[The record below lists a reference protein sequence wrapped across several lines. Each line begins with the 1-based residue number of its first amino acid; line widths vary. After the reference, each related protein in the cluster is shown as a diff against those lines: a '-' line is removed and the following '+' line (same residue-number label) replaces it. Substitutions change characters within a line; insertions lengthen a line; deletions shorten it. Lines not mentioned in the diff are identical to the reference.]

1 VSTQEH
7 LAPAFVTPRTPIDL
21 TNCDREP
28 IHIPGAIQPHGVLLA
43 IREADYVILQASAN
57 APARLTGGRAVL
69 GAQLSAVLGMP
80 SSDAIRVVLNRGAAR
95 ASTTIQTLAGT
106 FDATAYRSGGLAV
119 IELEAADASAM
130 VTPDAFRDMIRETL
144 LHVEAATTLAGLAGA
159 IAAQMRR
166 LTGFDRVWV
175 YRFHED
181 WHGEIIGESMREGIE
196 PWLGLHYPASDIP
209 AQARALFLKNW
220 LRMIPD
226 VAYKRVP
233 LEPEANPVTGEPL
246 DLANSVLR
254 AVSPIHVEYLTNM
267 GVTAS
272 LVISLIHRGQLW
284 GLISG
289 HHYSGP
295 KRVPLATRTLCELLA
310 QALSLQ
316 VGMAEQVEHRERALE
331 LRNVGRALR
340 ERLAV
345 APDYRASLVE
355 GSPTLLDLADA
366 TGAVVCDD
374 QKCAS
379 VGQVPPIEE
388 ARRLAAWLR
397 ERDTDV
403 FQASMLAKHYPAA
416 AAWTSYASG
425 LLAVSLSSKRP
436 YYIMWFRPER
446 KQTIRWAGDP
456 NKPATLDERTGV
468 PRLSPRG
475 SFALW
480 EEEQRGTS
488 EQWDPVVV
496 DAAAELRRTLLD
508 LILARAEEMAA
519 LNAELEMA
527 NRQLSDSAV
536 ELEVQAE
543 ELLRQGDERERLLD
557 RERAARDE
565 AERANRAK
573 FDFLAMV
580 SHELRTPLNAIGG
593 YAQMLEM
600 GVRGAVTEPQLRD
613 LQRIQNNQ
621 RHLLG
626 LINNILNFAKLD
638 AGQVDFD
645 IVAFDLASALDELE
659 SLVLPQLRDKGLSFE
674 VRRPEG
680 SVGVRADPEKTR
692 QIFLNLLSN
701 AIKFTDEGGSIVVS
715 VDRHGDHWSVDVTDT
730 GRGIPGDRL
739 AAIFEPFVQIQR
751 DHDSRPGEGIGLGLA
766 ISRDLARKMGGDL
779 VAVSAVGEGST
790 FTVTLPVDRG
800 AEATPASTDP

>member
-1 VSTQEH
+1 MPVSVELETST
-7 LAPAFVTPRTPIDL
+7 AFVAPHTPIDI

-28 IHIPGAIQPHGVLLA
+28 IHIPGAIQPHGVLVVM
-43 IREADYVILQASAN
+43 RETDQQIVQASAN
-57 APARLTGGRAVL
+57 ASSRLTGGRAVL
-69 GAQLSAVLGMP
+69 GATLTDVLGVP
-80 SSDAIRVVLNRGAAR
+80 AADAIRVALNRGALR

-106 FDATAYRSGGLAV
+106 FDATVHRSGGLAV
-119 IELEAADASAM
+119 IELEAADASA
-130 VTPDAFRDMIRETL
+130 VFAPDAFRDMIRETL
-144 LHVEAATTLAGLAGA
+144 THIEGATTLSRLAA
-159 IAAQMRR
+159 EIAAQMRR

-233 LEPEANPVTGEPL
+233 LEPENNPTTGEPL
-246 DLANSVLR
+246 DLGNSVLR
-254 AVSPIHVEYLTNM
+254 AVSPIHIEYLTNM

-295 KRVPLATRTLCELLA
+295 KRVPLATRTLCEFLA

-331 LRNVGRALR
+331 VKNIERGLR
-340 ERLAV
+340 EQLSKSK
-345 APDYRASLVE
+345 DYRKSLTR
-355 GSPTLLDLADA
+355 GSPNLLDLTGA

-374 QKCAS
+374 ENCAS
-379 VGQVPPIEE
+379 VGEVPPMNEVRE
-388 ARRLAAWLR
+388 LARWLR
-397 ERDTDV
+397 EQDTDV
-403 FQASMLAKHYPAA
+403 FHTTMLAKHYPPA
-416 AAWTSYASG
+416 AAWTSFASG
-425 LLAVSLSSKRP
+425 LLAVALSTKRP
-436 YYIMWFRPER
+436 YYILWFRPER

-456 NKPATLDERTGV
+456 NKPATVDASSGDA

-475 SFALW
+475 SFAAW
-480 EEEQRGTS
+480 EEEQEGTS
-488 EQWDPVVV
+488 EPWDAV
-496 DAAAELRRTLLD
+496 DVEAAGDLRRTLLD
-508 LILARAEEMAA
+508 QILARAEEMAA
-519 LNAELEMA
+519 LNAELAAA
-527 NRQLSDSAV
+527 NQQLADSAV
-536 ELEVQAE
+536 ELEAQAD
-543 ELLRQGDERERLLD
+543 ELLHQGEERERLLE

-573 FDFLAMV
+573 FEFLAMM

-600 GVRGAVTEPQLRD
+600 GVRGPITEGQTLD

-626 LINNILNFAKLD
+626 LINNILNFAKVD
-638 AGQVDFD
+638 AGQVAFNV
-645 IVAFDLASALDELE
+645 VAFDLATAVDELE
-659 SLVLPQLRDKGLSFE
+659 SLVLPQLRDKNLTFT
-674 VRRPEG
+674 VRRPP
-680 SVGVRADPEKTR
+680 SQLMVRADPEKVR
-692 QIFLNLLSN
+692 QILLNLLSN
-701 AIKFTDEGGSIVVS
+701 AIKFTDRDGSINLAAHREGSQIV
-715 VDRHGDHWSVDVTDT
+715 VDVTDT
-730 GRGIPGDRL
+730 GRGIPSDRL
-739 AAIFEPFVQIQR
+739 TAIFEPFVQVHR
-751 DHDSRPGEGIGLGLA
+751 ERNPRGNEGIGLGLA

-779 VAVSAVGEGST
+779 VAASTLGSGST
-790 FTVTLPVDRG
+790 FTLTI
-800 AEATPASTDP
+800 PASATQAD

>member
-1 VSTQEH
+1 MSTQEH
-7 LAPAFVTPRTPIDL
+7 LAPTFVPPRTPIDL

-28 IHIPGAIQPHGVLLA
+28 IHIPGAIQPQGVLLA

-57 APARLTGGRAVL
+57 APARLTGGRSVI

-80 SSDAIRVVLNRGAAR
+80 SSDAIRVVLNRGAIR
-95 ASTTIQTLAGT
+95 GSTTIQTLAGM
-106 FDATAYRSGGLAV
+106 FDATVYRSGGLAV
-119 IELEAADASAM
+119 IDLEAADASAM
-130 VTPDAFRDMIRETL
+130 FTPDAFRDMIRETL
-144 LHVEAATTLAGLAGA
+144 MHVEAATTLAGLAGE

-209 AQARALFLKNW
+209 AQARALFLENW

-226 VAYKRVP
+226 VAYRRVP
-233 LEPEANPVTGEPL
+233 LEPENNPVTGEPL
-246 DLANSVLR
+246 DLGNSVLR
-254 AVSPIHVEYLTNM
+254 AVSPIHIEYLTNM

-331 LRNVGRALR
+331 IRDIGRALR
-340 ERLAV
+340 ERLANS
-345 APDYRASLVE
+345 PDYRQSLTH
-355 GSPTLLDLADA
+355 GSPNLLDLTNA

-374 QKCAS
+374 ETCES
-379 VGQVPPIEE
+379 VGDVPPLDEV
-388 ARRLAAWLR
+388 RKLAAWLR

-403 FQASMLAKHYPAA
+403 FQASMLAKHYPPA

-436 YYIMWFRPER
+436 DYVMWFRPER

-456 NKPATLDERTGV
+456 HKATTVDEQTGA

-488 EQWDPVVV
+488 EQWDAVVV

-508 LILARAEEMAA
+508 QILARAEEMAA
-519 LNAELEMA
+519 LNAELETA
-527 NRQLSDSAV
+527 NHQLADNTV
-536 ELEVQAE
+536 ELEAQA
-543 ELLRQGDERERLLD
+543 DERERLLD
-557 RERAARDE
+557 RARAARDD

-573 FDFLAMV
+573 FEFLAMM

-600 GVRGAVTEPQLRD
+600 GVRGPVSEPQLRD
-613 LQRIQNNQ
+613 LQRIQSNQ
-621 RHLLG
+621 HHLLG

-638 AGQVDFD
+638 AGQVAFS
-645 IVAFDLASALDELE
+645 IKEFDLALALDELE
-659 SLVLPQLRDKGLSFE
+659 SLVLPQLRDKGLSFD
-674 VRRPEG
+674 VRRPSGALEA
-680 SVGVRADPEKTR
+680 RADPEKVR
-692 QIFLNLLSN
+692 QVLLNLMSN
-701 AIKFTDEGGSIVVS
+701 AIKFTDKGGSIVVS
-715 VDRHGDHWSVDVTDT
+715 AERAGDHWSIDVTDT
-730 GRGIPGDRL
+730 GRGIPDDRL
-739 AAIFEPFVQIQR
+739 ALIFEPFVQLQSNNGPR
-751 DHDSRPGEGIGLGLA
+751 GGEGIGLGLA
-766 ISRDLARKMGGDL
+766 ISRDLALKMGGDL
-779 VAVSAVGEGST
+779 VAESTVGKGST
-790 FTVTLPVDRG
+790 FTLTLPVAARG
-800 AEATPASTDP
+800 DAS